1 MDEDFDR
8 INVIPL
14 VDVMLVLLTIVLTT
28 STFIATGRIPLDLA
42 EARHAAGGTG
52 ERVIVTM
59 TLAGIV
65 YVNDRRADDLAS
77 TLIGMDRA
85 APVVVRADGG
95 LALRDFIAL
104 ADRIKGMGFQQV
116 ALEVR
121 RS

>member
-1 MDEDFDR
+1 VDEDFDR

-42 EARHAAGGTG
+42 EARHAGGGTG

-77 TLIGMDRA
+77 ALIGMDRA

-104 ADRIKGMGFQQV
+104 ADRVKGMGFQQV

>member
-42 EARHAAGGTG
+42 EARHAGGGTG

-77 TLIGMDRA
+77 ALIGMDRA

-104 ADRIKGMGFQQV
+104 ADRVKGMGFQQV